1 MIYRVVHRSS
11 GITAFSSTSRGY
23 AMLWMSW
30 NDTDADGNT
39 IGLYKLVK
47 GAK

>member
-1 MIYRVVHRSS
+1 MIYRIVHRSS

-23 AMLWMSW
+23 ALLWMQW
-30 NDTDADGNT
+30 NDTDENGDI

-47 GAK
+47 GAE